1 MLSGQ
6 AIQTRTS
13 KGKLVIEKIIAQT
26 VLWSMEIGFNLK
38 YAISKIVYVFFDI
51 VGMLEEREMQAAES
65 WRSRASE
72 TTDFGG
78 PVFDRTIRAQAFT
91 A

>member
-1 MLSGQ
+1 VLSGQ

-26 VLWSMEIGFNLK
+26 VLWSVEIGFNLK
-38 YAISKIVYVFFDI
+38 RAVSMMAHRLFDI

-65 WRSRASE
+65 WRSRVSE

-78 PVFDRTIRAQAFT
+78 PVFDRTIRAQAF
-91 A
+91 AA